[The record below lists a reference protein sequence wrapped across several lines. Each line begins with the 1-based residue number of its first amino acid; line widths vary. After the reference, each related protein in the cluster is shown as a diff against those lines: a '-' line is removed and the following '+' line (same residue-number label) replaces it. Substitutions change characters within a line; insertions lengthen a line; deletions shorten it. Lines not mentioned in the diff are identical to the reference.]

1 MPANRPVASVGRRAD
16 SRLHTETSTIRI
28 PTFKSAQVMRF
39 LPVLLL
45 ILPSLAWALPALK
58 DTELYSSKAT
68 DCHDVDLKTWQH
80 PARAVL
86 EKHDIKLERVQLCNE
101 GHYPIFTGQV
111 PYDPTGQTKNFFLP
125 LYEEMRKANGKW
137 PYAIVA
143 TSDDIVV
150 YVSYPASDGISL
162 DYEQY
167 AEQ

>member
-1 MPANRPVASVGRRAD
+1 
-16 SRLHTETSTIRI
+16 
-28 PTFKSAQVMRF
+28 MRF
-39 LPVLLL
+39 LSVFLL

-58 DTELYSSKAT
+58 DTELFSSKAT
-68 DCHDVDLKTWQH
+68 DCHDVDLRTWQH

-86 EKHDIKLERVQLCNE
+86 EKNDIKLERVQLCNA

-111 PYDPTGQTKNFFLP
+111 PYDPTGQTKNYFLP
-125 LYEEMRKANGKW
+125 LYQELRKANGKW

-150 YVSYPASDGISL
+150 YVSYPANDGISL

-167 AEQ
+167 AVP